1 MIVAQLI
8 PPRSVC
14 RTPIIHLLAYLIEL
28 GAREK
33 LGLRGSGKRRR
44 LRPAETSYAR
54 ITAHGGRLW
63 PHGVG
68 SGLAGRRGQRSW
80 EKRQGRKKRTI
91 SCRLNVALP
100 SFRFMHSIVF
110 RSMHSIVWME

>member
-14 RTPIIHLLAYLIEL
+14 RTPIIHLLTYLIEL

-33 LGLRGSGKRRR
+33 LGLRGSGERRR

-54 ITAHGGRLW
+54 VTADGGRLW

-68 SGLAGRRGQRSW
+68 SAGWLEEGQALVGKNGKGGTNGQQNQLPLPSPPPPP
-80 EKRQGRKKRTI
+80 ESLCSCKGRK
-91 SCRLNVALP
+91 
-100 SFRFMHSIVF
+100 
-110 RSMHSIVWME
+110 

>member
-14 RTPIIHLLAYLIEL
+14 RTPIIHLLTYLIEL
-28 GAREK
+28 SAREK
-33 LGLRGSGKRRR
+33 LGLRGSGERRR

-54 ITAHGGRLW
+54 VTADGGRLW

-68 SGLAGRRGQRSW
+68 SAGWLEEGQALVGKNGKGGTHADKKDHWGRRPHA
-80 EKRQGRKKRTI
+80 T
-91 SCRLNVALP
+91 
-100 SFRFMHSIVF
+100 
-110 RSMHSIVWME
+110 